1 MRRIARFRLSALVLL
16 AFVSGCSTYHGPIT
30 NAAEGY
36 HEIGEPT
43 GG

>member
-1 MRRIARFRLSALVLL
+1 MRSIIKVRLLALVLL
-16 AFVSGCSTYHGPIT
+16 ALSAGCSTYQGPIT

>member
-1 MRRIARFRLSALVLL
+1 MRSTAKFRLLALVLL
-16 AFVSGCSTYHGPIT
+16 ALASGCSTYHGPIT